1 MHKVFLSLIL
11 LFSNVLPAMAWSPEF
26 FPSDFHIKEQQG
38 QGRSFYLTAQDTPVG
53 SLMPKMNRKGT
64 WEFFDENNQLQVI
77 FKYTGRFFFSPKFDI
92 FDKNHVLVGKLLE
105 NFEHKSGRFLG
116 FFIYAPDGKTV
127 LVNCAADLFG
137 TKHTIYAGSHWKE
150 VLADLSR
157 PLFTWSRD
165 SDVRMLD
172 KGKISSILNPNVL
185 VAVIAFYC
193 DHDFTV
199 GIDSPDEVSE
209 PPKSIQNL
217 QAKLKKL
224 EQSLG
229 LPEDAPAVSEERL
242 KAAADMLNQRY
253 QEVFDDSY
261 LNEEEKVK
269 QFVNFGCGL
278 IQSHAFSLEE
288 EQAMLQFMLSRLK
301 G

>member
-1 MHKVFLSLIL
+1 MQKIL
-11 LFSNVLPAMAWSPEF
+11 LSFILLLSSSLPAIAWSPEF
-26 FPSDFHIKEQQG
+26 FPSSFHIKEQKG
-38 QGRSFYLTAQDTPVG
+38 QASSFYLTAQDDSVG
-53 SLMPKMNRKGT
+53 SLLPKMNRNGT
-64 WEFFDENNQLQVI
+64 WEFFDEHNHLQVI
-77 FKYTGRFFFSPKFDI
+77 FKYTGSIFFSPKFNI
-92 FDKNHVLVGKLLE
+92 FDKNNILVGKLLE
-105 NFEHKSGRFLG
+105 NYNHKSGQFMG
-116 FFIYAPDGKTV
+116 FWIYAPDGKTI
-127 LVNCAADLFG
+127 LANGAANLLG
-137 TKHTIYAGSHWKE
+137 TKHTIYAGSNWKV

-172 KGKISSILNPNVL
+172 KGKIASILNPNVL
-185 VAVIAFYC
+185 VAVLTLYC
-193 DHDFTV
+193 NHDFTV
-199 GIDSPDEVSE
+199 GVDPAEPVVE
-209 PPKSIQNL
+209 PPKTIQNL

-229 LPEDAPAVSEERL
+229 LSDNTLPVSEEQL
-242 KAAADMLNQRY
+242 NAAADILNQRY

-269 QFVNFGCGL
+269 QFVDFGCGL